1 MDQGERIARNEAA
14 YRQVN
19 EAIEAGRTAAAV
31 QDDTPRPFACE
42 CGQLGCNQLVE
53 LTIVEYESVRAGP
66 RRFLMVEG
74 HQIPEVERVVE
85 RHERYV
91 VAEKIESEGQIAD
104 ETDPRSP

>member
-74 HQIPEVERVVE
+74 HQIRRSSASSSVTSATWSPRRSRARV
-85 RHERYV
+85 
-91 VAEKIESEGQIAD
+91 
-104 ETDPRSP
+104 RSPTR